1 MQGRS
6 ACDGC
11 GRALTAREL
20 VPLASWV
27 ARRGR
32 CATCGAA
39 IHPMH
44 PVCELLAL
52 AVGLSAG
59 LAAPGW
65 QGAAGAV
72 FGWLLLAL
80 AAVDWR
86 AFWLPD
92 RLTALLALTGLAT
105 GLTGWFPP
113 PLASR
118 LIGGVTGFVVLEA
131 VRIGYRWWRGRE
143 GLGGGDPK
151 LFGAI
156 GLWLGW
162 QALAPTLLVASGVG
176 MGFVLGW
183 RLSGRSIA
191 ADTKLP
197 LGVLLAGAAYGVWLL
212 SIR

>member
-1 MQGRS
+1 M
-6 ACDGC
+6 
-11 GRALTAREL
+11 
-20 VPLASWV
+20 
-27 ARRGR
+27 
-32 CATCGAA
+32 
-39 IHPMH
+39 
-44 PVCELLAL
+44 LAL
-52 AVGLSAG
+52 AVGLSAA
-59 LAAPGW
+59 LVAPGW

-92 RLTALLALTGLAT
+92 RLTALLALAGLAT
-105 GLTGWFPP
+105 GLTGWLPP

-162 QALAPTLLVASGVG
+162 QALAPTLLVASGMG